1 MSADL
6 ELQKAVFARLKTDA
20 ALLALTGG
28 QARIY
33 DHTPANVTFPYITF
47 GRTSGYDWD
56 TGTENGQEHLFTLH
70 IWSNAKGKAESLEL
84 MEAAKARLHDKPLT
98 LATHKLV
105 NMRQEFSESRF
116 DEDLAVYHGLL
127 RYRAVT
133 ESA

>member
-1 MSADL
+1 MSAAA
-6 ELQKAVFARLKTDA
+6 ELQKAVFATLKTDA
-20 ALLALTGG
+20 ALLELTGG

-33 DHTPANVTFPYITF
+33 DHTPANVAFPYITF

-84 MEAAKARLHDKPLT
+84 MEAARARLHDKPLT

-105 NMRQEFSESRF
+105 NLRQEFAESRF
-116 DEDLAVYHGLL
+116 DEDLAVYHGLV

-133 ESA
+133 EG